1 MEYKDYYK
9 ILGVD
14 RNASEEV
21 IKRTYRKLARQ
32 LHPDVNPGDEAAE
45 SRFKGINEAYQVLG
59 DPEKRAKYDR
69 LGSSWN
75 RWQQAGHD
83 PSSYDWSQWT
93 SPGGAHNRRV
103 RIDLSDLDDLLGG
116 GMGGFSSFFDALFGG
131 GAPGARRASP
141 HNRPTRGRDIEQPV
155 EISLEEAYSGTMRT
169 LDRGGSR
176 MQAKIPPG
184 ASTGTRVRLAGQ
196 GAPNAAGVP
205 GDLYLRI
212 SVKPHPHIQ
221 RKEDDLH
228 VETPV
233 DLYTAVLGGEAS
245 VETMDGTVQLKIP
258 AGTQSGQVFRLR
270 GKGMP
275 NLRQKERFGDL
286 YAKVLLQIPQELSD
300 REKKLFQE
308 LAALRKR

>member
-1 MEYKDYYK
+1 MEYKDYYQ

-14 RNASEEV
+14 RKASEAA
-21 IKRTYRKLARQ
+21 IKRTYRKLARE

-45 SRFKGINEAYQVLG
+45 SRFKDINEAYQVLG
-59 DPEKRAKYDR
+59 DPEKRLKYDR

-75 RWQQAGHD
+75 RWQKAGHD
-83 PSSYDWSQWT
+83 PGGYDWSQWH
-93 SPGGAHNRRV
+93 SPGRTQV
-103 RIDLSDLDDLLGG
+103 DLSDLDDLLGG
-116 GMGGFSSFFDALFGG
+116 GMGGFSSFFDTLFGG
-131 GAPGARRASP
+131 GAAGARRARPQS
-141 HNRPTRGRDIEQPV
+141 RPTRGRDIEQPI
-155 EISLEEAYSGTMRT
+155 EISLEEAHSGTMRI
-169 LDRGGSR
+169 LDRDGAR

-205 GDLYLRI
+205 GDLYLKI
-212 SVKPHPHIQ
+212 SVKPHPRIH
-221 RKEDDLH
+221 RKGDDLH

-233 DLYTAVLGGEAS
+233 DLFTAILGGEAS
-245 VETMDGTVQLKIP
+245 VETVEGTVQLKIP

-275 NLRQKERFGDL
+275 NLRQKASFGDL

-300 REKKLFQE
+300 KEKELFQE

>member
-14 RNASEEV
+14 RAASEEV

-75 RWQQAGHD
+75 RWQKAGHD
-83 PSSYDWSQWT
+83 PGSYDWSQWA

-116 GMGGFSSFFDALFGG
+116 GAGGFSSFFDALFGG
-131 GAPGARRASP
+131 GAPGARRADP
-141 HNRPTRGRDIEQPV
+141 HNRPTRGRDLEQPV
-155 EISLEEAYSGTMRT
+155 EISLDEAYSGTIRT